1 MSGNHVINT
10 VLALRD
16 DFSGGILKAAE
27 NAKKSGAQIDRSMLE
42 STRKIV
48 AWKNKLTGSMKDITK
63 KAASWGAST
72 AVSLGQS
79 FLGMDETTSEFREAS
94 GKVQTAFQSMKLST
108 ADAQASFEGFYRIL
122 GDTDTAA
129 EASQLLSSLAQDSK
143 DIPTWLHIA
152 AGAAG
157 KFGDSLPI
165 EGLIESMNET
175 QRVGKV
181 TGVFADT
188 LNWMSYSEDEM
199 NARLEKT
206 NDLGERNRI
215 IMSTMLGL
223 YNDSAHAF
231 YKNNSAMMDMR
242 SAEMKLQQAMS
253 DLGNSSASI
262 KVKLLE
268 ALGLDASSGQAA
280 FREGSFFDL
289 AQIRMERFVE
299 WLDTADLSGWVDKFD
314 MAVQTGFAKVGA
326 AFDWVRNHTTQLKAA
341 LGGMAAA
348 FGVVKI
354 VGFVKS
360 FATAVKDIKNFILL
374 VSRLKS
380 VGMIVNGVKAAFAA
394 VGAALGTI
402 GAPAVAVI
410 AILTSLSLLAVAI
423 YTNWHGLGTKFKKI
437 MTSLKT
443 GTFSA
448 IKAIKKTFSSFFT
461 WISKKFKN
469 SKLGTLLS
477 KLSQIG
483 SGSLFGG
490 GSDSDTGPGRNAL
503 GTSYWRGGLT
513 RVHERGGEIMRLPSG
528 TQIIPHDVSKR
539 AAASPSINVSVTVQ
553 GNVIGNRAYA
563 RLLGNEIAGE
573 IMRKMENL
581 A

>member
-1 MSGNHVINT
+1 MAGNHVINT

-48 AWKNKLTGSMKDITK
+48 AWKNKLVGSMKDITK

-108 ADAQASFEGFYRIL
+108 ADAQSSFEGFYRIL

-165 EGLIESMNET
+165 EGLIENMNET

-188 LNWMSYSEDEM
+188 LNWMGYSEDEM

-215 IMSTMLGL
+215 IMGTMLGL
-223 YNDSAHAF
+223 YNDAAHAF
-231 YKNNSAMMDMR
+231 YKNNDAMMTMR

-268 ALGLDASSGQAA
+268 ALGLDTSSGQAA

-289 AQIRMERFVE
+289 AQIRMERFVG

-314 MAVQTGFAKVGA
+314 MAVQTGFAKGGA
-326 AFDWVRNHTTQLKAA
+326 AFDWVRNNTTQLKIS

-380 VGMIVNGVKAAFAA
+380 VGMIVNGLKAAFAA
-394 VGAALGTI
+394 VAGAVGSI
-402 GAPAVAVI
+402 SAPVLAVI
-410 AILTSLSLLAVAI
+410 GVVAGLGLLAVAI
-423 YTNWHGLGTKFKKI
+423 YKNWWGLGTKFKKI

-443 GTFSA
+443 GASSA
-448 IKAIKKTFSSFFT
+448 IKAIKKTFSSFFS
-461 WISKKFKN
+461 WISKQFKN

-539 AAASPSINVSVTVQ
+539 AAASRSVNVSVTVQ

-563 RLLGNEIAGE
+563 RQLGNEIAGE